1 MEVGFTKQWG
11 NTLKEGFTQKW
22 GGILEVGFTQI
33 EVGY

>member
-11 NTLKEGFTQKW
+11 DTLKEGFTQKW